1 MREVKVASALGLILG
16 VLAAVPAS
24 AWDRRD
30 VPNSVT
36 QVVLPPLVNADRMVT
51 AVRGPAEGLTVGP
64 DNRIY
69 AASSGAGDIAN
80 LFVFDANGNFYI
92 GQTTCNPD
100 GSVPCSVPIQGSS
113 PDVLGIRF
121 NPSNVNGLWVL
132 DVGQILE
139 INPATGVGVRL
150 AIEFDPRNVLNG
162 ITFDGAGN
170 AYVSDSGLGRIYQI
184 PVPPMGMP

>member
-1 MREVKVASALGLILG
+1 MRML
-16 VLAAVPAS
+16 
-24 AWDRRD
+24 
-30 VPNSVT
+30 
-36 QVVLPPLVNADRMVT
+36 T

-64 DNRIY
+64 NGDRIY
-69 AASSGAGDIAN
+69 AASNGAGSIAN
-80 LFVFDANGNFYI
+80 LFVFDPSGNFYI
-92 GQTTCNPD
+92 AQNTCNPD

-162 ITFDGAGN
+162 ITFDGKRLCVRFRPRKN
-170 AYVSDSGLGRIYQI
+170 LSDSRAPRGDAIGNRDQHLEQRKFYGRSATAAAI
-184 PVPPMGMP
+184 PLHGGSLSPAQHEPPQPPMPES